1 VVEIEDDVDVGNKRK
16 LKSVVW
22 QDFKKIRVGDV
33 WKAQCS
39 LVCYHYIYTLNA
51 ELLDPTGDR
60 HPAGDPRV

>member
-16 LKSVVW
+16 LKSVLC
-22 QDFKKIRVGDV
+22 QDFKKVRVKDV
-33 WKAQCS
+33 WKVQCS

-51 ELLDPTGDR
+51 VLSDQTGDR